1 MTVCIGALCDNEHV
15 TVLAADEMVTFGPPM
30 NLQTEPPGLKKIV
43 TIASSAALLYSGGVA
58 DGEEIYFC
66 SRGEVG
72 SSGYA
77 PGGFPSMAARSSTS
91 RRKRKYHNHGA
102 PNAMSVTAAIRCV
115 Q

>member
-66 SRGEVG
+66 FCSRGEVG

-77 PGGFPSMAARSSTS
+77 PGGSSTS